1 MEIKCQINGK
11 EYTKA
16 EIFYLETLVSEM
28 ERANDLTATAGE
40 VVLTEITE
48 LDLGRVDEY
57 CQRMVL
63 NKVFGSGQ

>member
-16 EIFYLETLVSEM
+16 EIIYLESLVSKIE
-28 ERANDLTATAGE
+28 NVNKHTATTGKVA
-40 VVLTEITE
+40 LTEINE
-48 LDLGRVDEY
+48 MDFGRVDEY

-63 NKVFGSGQ
+63 DKAFGSGQ